1 MKSDTKKATRYDPI
15 SMTFWERRNQNQMG
29 NWLWANRHLLQRG
42 MKELSTLNV
51 VVFTWLHICQ
61 NSENYTS
68 KEGGSYTVY
77 FTKLDL
83 KTVAFYVILGD
94 TIVNNASDTNEPE
107 QIIFKELVSNP
118 TVAAP

>member
-1 MKSDTKKATRYDPI
+1 MGEQTFTTEGHEGTFYLDCGGVY
-15 SMTFWERRNQNQMG
+15 MT
-29 NWLWANRHLLQRG
+29 
-42 MKELSTLNV
+42 V
-51 VVFTWLHICQ
+51 HICQ

-68 KEGGSYTVY
+68 KEGESYTVY

-107 QIIFKELVSNP
+107 QIIFKQLVSNP